1 MAAKKELDRASSTAR
16 GISASGPMP
25 AGAARSI
32 ILCMSA
38 TPNPTRRALVE
49 VATPQ
54 TAVAKDP
61 VVRRYRLARVSL
73 YARQQPVPQRF
84 AHLRRSYD

>member
-1 MAAKKELDRASSTAR
+1 M
-16 GISASGPMP
+16 SAGGPV
-25 AGAARSI
+25 GT

-38 TPNPTRRALVE
+38 TPDPTRRALVE

-73 YARQQPVPQRF
+73 YARQQPAPQRF